1 MKNWKTTLGGIGIL
15 LAGLGSGIKLFLAG
29 DIVGASAAIVTGIG
43 GLTLGFNAA
52 DKPNDGATKT
62 DDSSKK

>member
-43 GLTLGFNAA
+43 GIALGFNAV
-52 DKPNDGATKT
+52 DKPADSAAKT
-62 DDSSKK
+62 DVPSK